1 MRVFIIAGEAS
12 GDKLGAVLMA
22 SLKSLVP
29 DVEFHGIGGVGMAGE
44 GLSSQFPMSELSLMG
59 IAEIL
64 PKYFHL
70 KRRIRETAAAALA
83 WEPDVVVTIDAPD
96 FCLRVAKGIKAAGP
110 QTKQIKIVHYVAP
123 SVWAWRPKRAV
134 KMARFVDHVM
144 ALLPFE
150 PPYMQAA
157 GMGASFVGHPV
168 VADPIATNAEVADFR
183 TAHGLEG
190 AKTLLVLPGSR
201 KGEIARLCPVF
212 GEVLQNLC
220 AAQPDL
226 RVIVPVAQGVEDAVQ
241 AAVQGWPGSPILLA
255 PDALSDKRAAFK
267 AADSALAAS
276 GTVALE
282 LAAAGTP
289 MVIAYDFN
297 ILTWLILRSVVLI
310 DSVNL
315 VNLVSETRVVPEL
328 LGGKCRAQFIT
339 PALTELL
346 ANPSS
351 QINAMRLTM
360 ERLGKGGTPPGL
372 RAAQVVIDV
381 ARQT

>member
-12 GDKLGAVLMA
+12 GDKLGAALMA
-22 SLKSLVP
+22 GLKTLAS
-29 DVEFHGIGGVGMAGE
+29 DVEFRGIGGVGMAE
-44 GLSSQFPMSELSLMG
+44 LGLQSQFSMSELSLMG

-83 WEPDVVVTIDAPD
+83 WNPDVVVTIDAPD
-96 FCLRVAKGIKAAGP
+96 FCLRVAKAIKAADTSDKP
-110 QTKQIKIVHYVAP
+110 IKIVHYVAP

-150 PPYMQAA
+150 PAYMQAA

-168 VADPIATNAEVADFR
+168 AAELVATNLEAASFR
-183 TAHGLEG
+183 TRHGLEG

-201 KGEIARLCPVF
+201 KGEIARLGPVF
-212 GEVLQNLC
+212 GEVLQSLC

-226 RVIVPVAQGVEDAVQ
+226 RVIVPVAQGVEDAVH
-241 AAVQGWPGSPILLA
+241 AAVQGWPGQPILLGPNA
-255 PDALSDKRAAFK
+255 STDRRAAFK
-267 AADSALAAS
+267 AADAALAAS

-297 ILTWLILRSVVLI
+297 ILTWLILRAVVLI

-328 LGGKCRAQFIT
+328 LGGKCRARFIT
-339 PALTELL
+339 PAITELL
-346 ANPSS
+346 ANPGG
-351 QINAMRLTM
+351 QIDAMNLTM
-360 ERLGKGGTPPGL
+360 ERLGKGGRPPGL
-372 RAAQVVIDV
+372 RAAQAVIDV
-381 ARQT
+381 VRQA